1 MKTLTILFES
11 PNVFYAVI
19 NGVNIRIEKG
29 IEEVKY
35 ACYQS
40 DQRITGPCNLLF
52 WEESILKPGDIF
64 QVEGFEYE
72 VNNCNCVV
80 EQYQGNCQY
89 PLCKRAILK
98 LAKEEEFIKREKEI
112 LEPIIKIPI
121 VPSNDTA
128 AKEEEPK
135 CRCSNDLEY
144 SNCSTKCER
153 YSAELEEESFFIKTY
168 NQAIDDV
175 QSKFNILLSLDPK
188 DISYRNLLK
197 IAENLKTIIE
207 EIEKLKK

>member
-19 NGVNIRIEKG
+19 DGVNIRIKKG

-64 QVEGFEYE
+64 QVDGFDYEEKTDYIPISRGFSYKKEGSDQIKQCDLVKNGIGYYDNGK
-72 VNNCNCVV
+72 V
-80 EQYQGNCQY
+80 
-89 PLCKRAILK
+89 AILK
-98 LAKEEEFIKREKEI
+98 LAKEEE
-112 LEPIIKIPI
+112 
-121 VPSNDTA
+121 
-128 AKEEEPK
+128 PK
-135 CRCSNDLEY
+135 CQCSNDLEY
-144 SNCSTKCER
+144 SNCSINCER
-153 YSAELEEESFFIKTY
+153 HNAEVEEESFFIKAY

-175 QSKFNILLSLDPK
+175 LKLYLNTQRGYVVTSK
-188 DISYRNLLK
+188 
-197 IAENLKTIIE
+197 

>member
-1 MKTLTILFES
+1 MPTYNNPDNS
-11 PNVFYAVI
+11 
-19 NGVNIRIEKG
+19 G
-29 IEEVKY
+29 
-35 ACYQS
+35 C
-40 DQRITGPCNLLF
+40 
-52 WEESILKPGDIF
+52 DIPA
-64 QVEGFEYE
+64 EPYE
-72 VNNCNCVV
+72 V
-80 EQYQGNCQY
+80 
-89 PLCKRAILK
+89 AILK
-98 LAKEEEFIKREKEI
+98 L
-112 LEPIIKIPI
+112 
-121 VPSNDTA
+121 

>member
-19 NGVNIRIEKG
+19 DGVNIRIEKY

-72 VNNCNCVV
+72 VKKEHCAYPDTCYERHCNKFCSEKV
-80 EQYQGNCQY
+80 
-89 PLCKRAILK
+89 AILK
-98 LAKEEEFIKREKEI
+98 LAKEEEPKEQIGFTIEEIEFIKE
-112 LEPIIKIPI
+112 
-121 VPSNDTA
+121 D
-128 AKEEEPK
+128 
-135 CRCSNDLEY
+135 
-144 SNCSTKCER
+144 ER
-153 YSAELEEESFFIKTY
+153 KKLINEVINNA
-168 NQAIDDV
+168 
-175 QSKFNILLSLDPK
+175 
-188 DISYRNLLK
+188 LK
-197 IAENLKTIIE
+197 ILRKHGITREFQEYK